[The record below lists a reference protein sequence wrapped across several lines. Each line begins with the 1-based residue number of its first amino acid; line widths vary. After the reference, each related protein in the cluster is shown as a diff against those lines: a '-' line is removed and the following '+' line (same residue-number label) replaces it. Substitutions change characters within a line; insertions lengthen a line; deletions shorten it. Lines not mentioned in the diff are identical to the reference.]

1 LGYEKNAPAKE
12 GNYRNGTGT
21 KTIKTNQGSFELEIP
36 RDRNA
41 TFEPQIVAKYQRST
55 KQIEE
60 AVIHLYSQGLS
71 LDQIQDT
78 ISKLYNSDISE
89 STISMMTD
97 AVLEEFKSWKNKP
110 LDKVYPIIYMDG
122 IYINV
127 YNGKIIEKHVV
138 YILMGVNLS
147 GKKEILS
154 MWISNGGES
163 SKFWLNVLTDIKN
176 RGVQTICISC
186 VDGLVG
192 FPEAINSVF
201 PNAVVQQCIVHA
213 IRRSLSYLSYK
224 DRKEFAND
232 LKKIYKASTIEL
244 ALVALD
250 ELEKKWQKQYP
261 AAIKLWRDRWD
272 HLSTFF
278 QFTDEIR
285 RAVYTTN
292 AIESINNGIRRI
304 IKNKRSFPS
313 EDAALKVI
321 YLALNN
327 CQKKWTM
334 PIKNWASALNQLVIL
349 FDLNI

>member
-1 LGYEKNAPAKE
+1 MIESLLKCELTEHLGYEKNTPAKE

-21 KTIKTNQGSFELEIP
+21 KIIKTNQGPLKLEIP

-41 TFEPQIVAKYQRST
+41 TFEPQIVAKYQRCT

-97 AVLEEFKSWKNKP
+97 AVLEEFRSWKNKP

-122 IYINV
+122 IYIDV

-163 SKFWLNVLTDIKN
+163 SKFWINVLTDIKN

-201 PNAVVQQCIVHA
+201 PKAVVQQCIVHA

-224 DRKEFAND
+224 DKKEFAND

-244 ALVALD
+244 ALIALD
-250 ELEKKWQKQYP
+250 EIEKIGKNSIQQLSNYGEIVGIIYQHFFNLLMKLEE
-261 AAIKLWRDRWD
+261 L
-272 HLSTFF
+272 F
-278 QFTDEIR
+278 
-285 RAVYTTN
+285 
-292 AIESINNGIRRI
+292 
-304 IKNKRSFPS
+304 
-313 EDAALKVI
+313 
-321 YLALNN
+321 
-327 CQKKWTM
+327 
-334 PIKNWASALNQLVIL
+334 IL
-349 FDLNI
+349 LML